1 MTVVD
6 DLKVEHLLPGLS
18 FIFLALFR
26 SLFFFF
32 FFNKPIVH
40 SLFLSFLFGFVFI
53 HSISIS
59 SSKFFLSILHKSLFF
74 FYFDLSF
81 YKIASH

>member
-1 MTVVD
+1 MTMVD

-26 SLFFFF
+26 SLFFF
-32 FFNKPIVH
+32 NKPIVH

-53 HSISIS
+53 HSISIN
-59 SSKFFLSILHKSLFF
+59 SSKFFYLFYTRAYFFSILTCHFTK
-74 FYFDLSF
+74 
-81 YKIASH
+81 

>member
-1 MTVVD
+1 MTMVD

-32 FFNKPIVH
+32 FNKPIVH
-40 SLFLSFLFGFVFI
+40 SLFLSFLFGFVFFYLFYTRAY
-53 HSISIS
+53 
-59 SSKFFLSILHKSLFF
+59 FFLF
-74 FYFDLSF
+74 
-81 YKIASH
+81 